1 MRLKGK
7 IMLGGI
13 FIVIFSMTIST
24 LIISLI
30 ISRKNREGAIRN
42 LQQAFVVIQDDINNR
57 QREFVTQT
65 VRIARRK
72 QIGDVVKY
80 FREKKLNPEMIIL
93 SENQNKHLALALY
106 EEGLM
111 RNLLQIA
118 IYDGDGDLVA
128 CTVIKGKEAFIG
140 FSRGLNKGPSFKM
153 ASIKIGETPSPNTWK
168 PVKRIPGIESAVKKD
183 DIPAEK
189 VFEFSPVDNMMYMV
203 SFAPVVASRYVTN
216 GDEVNKVKIKAG
228 FIRSSKVIDHSTV
241 KRLSVLTGTDIN
253 LFVRNRLST
262 GMRSDYKVI
271 GSHVFKRFTERA
283 AGKYNGQGKPVIVD
297 SHIGKEDFFEGIL
310 PFFSNGKYVGAISA
324 LYPKKLFHEN
334 TSHMIK
340 TFSLV
345 SLVCVLIVLPF
356 TLLFAISVIRPIK
369 KAIKVFEKIA
379 GGDLAERIEVKSR
392 DELGSLARSLNTT
405 VNGLA
410 KLIRKNQ
417 ESAEE
422 LSSASIEIESSVSEQ
437 SAAAS
442 QQVSSIQEISSTVQE
457 MASSSGQM
465 AENAAV
471 VVLASENT
479 LTSVGEANGMVE
491 DFARGMEEIKESARL
506 TSKKILNLG
515 EKSQAIGDI
524 LEIIKDVTNQTNLLA
539 LNASIE
545 AAKAGEAGK
554 GFSIVA
560 VEIKKLA
567 EDVAESTKEIK
578 DIVSEIQGAVNSVV
592 MAMEKEGKNIGE
604 GARLALVAKGML
616 NEINEMAQDS
626 TRAAQQIGEAI
637 KQQDAATQEVSMS
650 VQEMAEGINQS
661 AVGNARIKESL
672 THLSEISNII
682 NRAISQ
688 FKVKTD

>member
-7 IMLGGI
+7 IMWGGI

-24 LIISLI
+24 LIISMI
-30 ISRKNREGAIRN
+30 IRRQNREGAIRN

-57 QREFVTQT
+57 QTEFVTQA
-65 VRIARRK
+65 VRIATRK

-80 FREKKLNPEMIIL
+80 FREKKLEPEMILL
-93 SENQNKHLALALY
+93 SENQNRHLALALY

-118 IYDGDGDLVA
+118 IYDGDGDLLA
-128 CTVIKGKEAFIG
+128 FSVIKGKEAFIG
-140 FSRGLNKGPSFKM
+140 YSLGLHKGPSFKM
-153 ASIKIGETPSPNTWK
+153 ASIKIGESLSLEKWK
-168 PVKRIPGIESAVKKD
+168 PVERMPGIESSVKKD
-183 DIPAEK
+183 DIPAEG
-189 VFEFSPVDNMMYMV
+189 VFEFSPIDKMMHMV
-203 SFAPVVASRYVTN
+203 SFAPVMASKYVKN
-216 GDEVNKVKIKAG
+216 GDEINKVKIQAG
-228 FIRSSKVIDHSTV
+228 FITSTKVIDHSIV

-253 LFVRNRLST
+253 LFVRDHLST
-262 GMRSDYKVI
+262 GRRPDYKVI
-271 GSHVFKRFTERA
+271 GSDVSRGFKDRA
-283 AGKYNGQGKPVIVD
+283 ASKYNGQGKPVIVD
-297 SHIGKEDFFEGIL
+297 SNIGKEDFFEGIL
-310 PFFSNGKYVGAISA
+310 PFYSDGKYVGAISA
-324 LYPKKLFHEN
+324 LYQKKLFYEN

-410 KLIRKNQ
+410 ELIRKTQ

-422 LSSASIEIESSVSEQ
+422 LSSASLEIESSVSEQ
-437 SAAAS
+437 SATTS
-442 QQVSSIQEISSTVQE
+442 QQAASIQEISSTVQE

-465 AENAAV
+465 AENAGV

-479 LTSVGEANGMVE
+479 LASVGEANGVVE
-491 DFARGMEEIKESARL
+491 DFARGMDEIKESAHL
-506 TSKKILNLG
+506 TSKRILNLG

-578 DIVSEIQGAVNSVV
+578 DIVSESQGAVNSVV

-604 GARLALVAKGML
+604 GARLALEAKGML
-616 NEINEMAQDS
+616 NEISEMTQDS
-626 TRAAQQIGEAI
+626 TRAARQIGEAI
-637 KQQDAATQEVSMS
+637 KQQDVATQEVSRS

-672 THLSEISNII
+672 THLSGISNIL
-682 NRAISQ
+682 NMAISQ